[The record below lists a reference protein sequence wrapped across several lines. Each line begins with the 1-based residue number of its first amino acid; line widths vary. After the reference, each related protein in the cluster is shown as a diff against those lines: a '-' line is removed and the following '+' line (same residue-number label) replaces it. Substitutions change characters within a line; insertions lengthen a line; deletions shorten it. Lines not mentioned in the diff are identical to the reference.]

1 MVRFLPCSGIMSG
14 RDGTMLIVE
23 DDPAWRAMY
32 MMEFGD
38 HFRCYEAVDG
48 VQALSMVE
56 WVQPDIILLDMRLP
70 RMGGAEFLRALDRKG
85 VRTPV
90 VVSTGWADAGE
101 NARQAGV
108 HVAMKTADLRHI
120 RHAVREAVT
129 APWGADRRPAPPRTT
144 TVDESE
150 WAS

>member
-1 MVRFLPCSGIMSG
+1 MGMST

-48 VQALSMVE
+48 VQALSMVD

-90 VVSTGWADAGE
+90 VVSTGWAEAGE

-108 HVAMKTADLRHI
+108 HVAMKTADLRHV

-129 APWGADRRPAPPRTT
+129 APWGADRRPAAPQSSTA
-144 TVDESE
+144 DEAE
-150 WAS
+150 WLD